1 MTGIM
6 MNMMNNVG
14 SASSPVYPSNNTWT
28 GTTSGLQ
35 INYLNAPTASFN
47 YWLDESGNGRNG
59 TIYKTGT
66 GTATYTSS
74 NNGGLILGPSQATN
88 MAMVA
93 NTSYNL
99 AVPFTVEVIANIT
112 ATSFWSTLFGNES
125 YLASLG
131 WMAYWA
137 SSTQISIGGVTSKY
151 NLYNVT
157 ANSGA
162 IRQFIITVDATP
174 SLKLYI
180 NGTLQ
185 NSVSTGYN
193 SAQSPAATGLN
204 FGSRHP
210 NAGTSGTPT
219 DVAIGTYY
227 QMRAYN
233 IALSQAQVTANYNAV
248 KTTYG
253 I

>member
-6 MNMMNNVG
+6 MNMMTNMARPV
-14 SASSPVYPSNNTWT
+14 SPVVPNVWT
-28 GTTSGLQ
+28 GTTTGLQ
-35 INYLNAPTASFN
+35 LNYLNAPSSGSTWTDASG
-47 YWLDESGNGRNG
+47 SGNNG
-59 TIYKTGT
+59 TVYTAGT
-66 GTATYTSS
+66 GAATYTTS
-74 NNGGLILGPSQATN
+74 NNGGLTLGPSQITN
-88 MAMVA
+88 MAMIA

-99 AVPFTVEVIANIT
+99 SVPFSVEVIANIT
-112 ATSFWSTLFGNES
+112 ATSFWATLFGNEVYNS
-125 YLASLG
+125 GTG
-131 WMAYWA
+131 WFAYW
-137 SSTQISIGGVTSKY
+137 SGSTSLTVGSPSRTNIYT
-151 NLYNVT
+151 VT
-157 ANSGA
+157 ASTSA

-185 NSVSTGYN
+185 NPISTGYTL
-193 SAQSPAATGLN
+193 APTAATTGLN

-210 NAGTSGTPT
+210 NAGTAGTPNDCAT
-219 DVAIGTYY
+219 GTYY